1 MSDPFAGLRLLRPV
15 RNQVDMFP
23 GHLDSVVPADH
34 PVRAMWSLIS
44 KFDLSLY
51 LERIKSWAGH
61 AGRPAID
68 PQVLLGLWV
77 FAHFENVGS
86 AYELALRC
94 ERDVVYRWILGG
106 IAVDR
111 KTLSNFRTAHRKTV
125 DKLLTKLIAMLMRA
139 GVIEIDRLAEDGV
152 KVRACAGAD
161 SFRRRESLEKCLA
174 NARNLVEQ
182 LSKDI
187 EKNDGGQAQAALK
200 RAAAERKAALEKAL
214 EELQAVEEV
223 REVEAERNKAR
234 AEKRKE
240 PRVST
245 TDPEARVMKMADGGF
260 RPSYNV
266 QFAEET
272 AAGFIVG
279 VHVSNEGTDA
289 RQLEPTLGDVV
300 ARTGELPREMLVDGG
315 YATHA
320 NIEGLAEHGITTYAP
335 VPEPKNKETDKH
347 APKPTDSEVVAEWRT
362 RMKSDEA
369 KELYKQRAA
378 TSERTNAE
386 MRTRRGLAR
395 FTVRGLEKV
404 TTVTLLAALAY
415 NVFKCIGL
423 GYF

>member
-1 MSDPFAGLRLLRPV
+1 
-15 RNQVDMFP
+15 MFP
-23 GHLDSVVPADH
+23 GHLDSLVAAEH

-44 KFDLSLY
+44 KFDFSPY
-51 LERIKSWAGH
+51 FERIKSWAGQ

-68 PQVLLGLWV
+68 PSVLLAVWV
-77 FAHFENVGS
+77 FGHFENVGS
-86 AYELALRC
+86 AYELATSC

-106 IAVDR
+106 ITVDR

-139 GVIEIDRLAEDGV
+139 GVIAIDRLAQDGM

-174 NARNLVEQ
+174 DARELVER
-182 LSKDI
+182 LGKDI
-187 EKNDGGQAQAALK
+187 EKNDGGRAQAALN
-200 RAAAERKAALEKAL
+200 RAAEERKAALEKAL
-214 EELQAVEEV
+214 EELEAVEKV
-223 REVEAERNKAR
+223 REVEAERNRAR

-240 PRVST
+240 PRAST

-260 RPSYNV
+260 RPSFNV
-266 QFAEET
+266 QLAEET
-272 AAGFIVG
+272 GAGLIVG

-289 RQLEPTLGDVV
+289 QQVEPALGDVM
-300 ARTGELPREMLVDGG
+300 ARTGELPREMLLDGG

-320 NIEGLAEHGITTYAP
+320 NIEGLADHGITTYAP
-335 VPEPKNKETDKH
+335 VPEPKNKETDKYK
-347 APKPTDSEVVAEWRT
+347 PKPTDSEVVAEWRT

-369 KELYKQRAA
+369 AELYKQRAA
-378 TSERTNAE
+378 TAERTNAE
-386 MRTRRGLAR
+386 MRTRRGLSR

-404 TTVTLLAALAY
+404 TTVTLFAVLAY
-415 NVFKCIGL
+415 NIFKCISL